1 MGGLRGRVSVWWV
14 AEFSSLEEKE
24 GRPKEGS
31 LRKGLGETSG
41 EGSQGLTQGSEGFL
55 GTAGVSNR

>member
-14 AEFSSLEEKE
+14 AEFSSLEGKE

-31 LRKGLGETSG
+31 LRKGWGATSG
-41 EGSQGLTQGSEGFL
+41 GGSQGLSQGSEGFL
-55 GTAGVSNR
+55 GTAGVFSR

>member
-1 MGGLRGRVSVWWV
+1 MSVWWV
-14 AEFSSLEEKE
+14 AEFSSLEGKE

-31 LRKGLGETSG
+31 LRKGLGVTSG
-41 EGSQGLTQGSEGFL
+41 EGSQGLSQGSEGVL

>member
-41 EGSQGLTQGSEGFL
+41 EGSQGLTRERGFFGDSWGL
-55 GTAGVSNR
+55 Q